1 MNHLKNSTSY
11 DWEKDLLNVSL
22 SSIVFNL
29 LPKPK
34 ATFYSGFLQVN
45 DILIFYFRHPRRI
58 NLHVNNILSVIH
70 ALAYTTLIT
79 MWFGR

>member
-1 MNHLKNSTSY
+1 VYILPSRHL
-11 DWEKDLLNVSL
+11 L

-45 DILIFYFRHPRRI
+45 DILIFISAIP
-58 NLHVNNILSVIH
+58 
-70 ALAYTTLIT
+70 
-79 MWFGR
+79 GG